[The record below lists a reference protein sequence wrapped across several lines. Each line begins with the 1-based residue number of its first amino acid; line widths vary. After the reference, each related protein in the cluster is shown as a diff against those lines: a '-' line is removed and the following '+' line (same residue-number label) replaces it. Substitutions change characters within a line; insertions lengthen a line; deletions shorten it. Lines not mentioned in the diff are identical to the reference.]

1 MVEELVVNV
10 DCYDIDVFVTRV
22 PGGIESRVVVTEF
35 RVGIDVPDPKQVVEL
50 IDVHHAVKYETVE
63 LLVAIATGNAPPEP
77 TATGFV
83 KRAPDDSDILFLQ
96 LLEECRNLV
105 DIVYYTLVFLRGG
118 VDFLAGGILEGFG
131 VVKAG
136 VVAACS
142 HDALIA
148 ARIVETCWVP
158 LRVEYGI
165 FAYLPVPGERGN
177 AAHVPQVFGHQQVV
191 FRIPFE
197 PAVFGMAASGKEH
210 IKAANGRIVAAA
222 LVKFGNVGLA
232 LPGDLIIGI
241 FTGVF
246 RGTPTRRNDFH
257 VAVIVVKIL
266 VTDHHAADGLFAK
279 VFG

>member
-105 DIVYYTLVFLRGG
+105 DIVYYILVFLRGG

-148 ARIVETCWVP
+148 AS
-158 LRVEYGI
+158 
-165 FAYLPVPGERGN
+165 
-177 AAHVPQVFGHQQVV
+177 AAKA
-191 FRIPFE
+191 
-197 PAVFGMAASGKEH
+197 PAVNIFLKFNPIYTPHFFARQSARFLIYFFYLTWGRVSYPTV
-210 IKAANGRIVAAA
+210 IK
-222 LVKFGNVGLA
+222 
-232 LPGDLIIGI
+232 
-241 FTGVF
+241 
-246 RGTPTRRNDFH
+246 
-257 VAVIVVKIL
+257 
-266 VTDHHAADGLFAK
+266 
-279 VFG
+279 